1 MHDPFNKFIFLTGLA
16 VWFVVG
22 TITALLLL
30 SLLWQTGRST
40 VEFAFWFSRCS
51 PKPSWAISLKVYRQ
65 LWLGN
70 WRVEFEDKL

>member
-1 MHDPFNKFIFLTGLA
+1 MSQVIFLTGVA
-16 VWFVVG
+16 AWFVIGPVLAW
-22 TITALLLL
+22 ILIA
-30 SLLWQTGRST
+30 LLWQTGRST